1 MSKKKET
8 KKIVTPK
15 PPKEVKV
22 TIKDEIAI
30 LTTKLKPAMVRF
42 VYLYMGSEDGKG
54 FNNATLSYI
63 IAYNVETSLRRNEK
77 TGKYSKEYINAKT
90 RGYELLTN
98 RDIQKLRHHILL
110 DQGFNTDNIKKRYVE
125 IANQNKNLPLALSA
139 NDRIAKIT
147 GVVKDDSKQ
156 VDIPQLTELTEH
168 IKRILTPKK

>member
-1 MSKKKET
+1 
-8 KKIVTPK
+8 
-15 PPKEVKV
+15 
-22 TIKDEIAI
+22 
-30 LTTKLKPAMVRF
+30 
-42 VYLYMGSEDGKG
+42 
-54 FNNATLSYI
+54 
-63 IAYNVETSLRRNEK
+63 
-77 TGKYSKEYINAKT
+77 
-90 RGYELLTN
+90 LTN
-98 RDIQKLRHHILL
+98 LDIQKLRHHILL